1 MREEPQVHPG
11 GTASPVAV
19 FILGILGVTALS
31 VLAGIPAVILG
42 SRTLAAMDEG
52 RYPADNKSL
61 VQAGVMLGFVSLVLF
76 AILVIVVGLYYAMPG
91 SPPRA
96 Q

>member
-42 SRTLAAMDEG
+42 SRTLAAM
-52 RYPADNKSL
+52 
-61 VQAGVMLGFVSLVLF
+61 VLF